1 MQAEHSRKDSFT
13 RNSYYNIILSKQQT
27 FRSQEE
33 NDARKYR
40 NRQETYVNHPQ
51 HAGLSELRCGR
62 PSRERPG
69 PPAGKA
75 PPEPAPVPRPTSA
88 ARRQNVRPSPDWP
101 DRPVGQG
108 AGREARLV
116 EVDRRGAAVFWRA
129 RPWVVSLEQQ
139 RPARGCLRSLGH
151 DRGLLRRSGTRG
163 CLAR

>member
-13 RNSYYNIILSKQQT
+13 HNSYYNIILSKQQT

-88 ARRQNVRPSPDWP
+88 ARRQNVRPRGRVRGGRR
-101 DRPVGQG
+101 DRLRWIGG
-108 AGREARLV
+108 GCAALAGSALGGV
-116 EVDRRGAAVFWRA
+116 TGAAA
-129 RPWVVSLEQQ
+129 P
-139 RPARGCLRSLGH
+139 GH

-163 CLAR
+163 CLVR